1 MKWTGITHND
11 ANLQKNKEMGW
22 YSAPTAVEGT
32 KTHWIEGSP
41 MNCITECQMNCTAA
55 YTEGPMMLKRNK
67 DGGCA
72 DCLRYCT
79 HPWGKNIE
87 DCHVSPNCTTAHTN
101 HKGIKNFCQPLAMC
115 FQMCAGRGYKKIDVR
130 AGQTKYQSGPVGW
143 NNAPKDGGTKGKAW
157 TTAGYEIDKDGKTKV
172 AWYGP
177 TGKSYRCIREC
188 EYDGRLAVGFGIF
201 ALVVVWLAP
210 LCLHIGSSYPEM
222 HSVLSFLIASICWT
236 ASLILAADAFN
247 LNMGRAKGRGWAML
261 YFENLPVDYEIIGG
275 TTSSGQLKVTL
286 NWMLHVIY
294 GLALLANLFTVLA
307 YYDPAEIWNRRPKPP
322 KEDDSKKQP
331 TPIPSKP
338 KPTAM
343 SYYGEDQAK
352 EEEMMAAGA
361 AGLTGEGKNFPVE
374 IGLTWTRSQ
383 HNNVSEVV
391 IKEVI
396 PGGPADEACKS
407 GMNGKNVPQPG
418 DVVLLVGNVVATN
431 DREDRADMHNVYGQP
446 YSDWKDMVFSQPGGT
461 KVSRAWIPC
470 A

>member
-1 MKWTGITHND
+1 
-11 ANLQKNKEMGW
+11 
-22 YSAPTAVEGT
+22 
-32 KTHWIEGSP
+32 
-41 MNCITECQMNCTAA
+41 
-55 YTEGPMMLKRNK
+55 
-67 DGGCA
+67 
-72 DCLRYCT
+72 
-79 HPWGKNIE
+79 
-87 DCHVSPNCTTAHTN
+87 
-101 HKGIKNFCQPLAMC
+101 
-115 FQMCAGRGYKKIDVR
+115 
-130 AGQTKYQSGPVGW
+130 
-143 NNAPKDGGTKGKAW
+143 
-157 TTAGYEIDKDGKTKV
+157 
-172 AWYGP
+172 
-177 TGKSYRCIREC
+177 
-188 EYDGRLAVGFGIF
+188 
-201 ALVVVWLAP
+201 
-210 LCLHIGSSYPEM
+210 
-222 HSVLSFLIASICWT
+222 
-236 ASLILAADAFN
+236 
-247 LNMGRAKGRGWAML
+247 ML

-322 KEDDSKKQP
+322 KEDASQKEP

-418 DVVLLVGNVVATN
+418 DVVLLVGNVVAT
-431 DREDRADMHNVYGQP
+431 DGREDRADMHNVYGQP

-461 KVSRAWIPC
+461 KVSRA
-470 A
+470 

>member
-1 MKWTGITHND
+1 MKWTGVTQNN
-11 ANLQKNKEMGW
+11 ANLQKDKEMGW
-22 YSAPTAVEGT
+22 YPAPTAVEGT

-115 FQMCAGRGYKKIDVR
+115 FQMCAGRGYKKIDAR
-130 AGQTKYQSGPVGW
+130 AGQPNWSS
-143 NNAPKDGGTKGKAW
+143 APKDGN
-157 TTAGYEIDKDGKTKV
+157 
-172 AWYGP
+172 
-177 TGKSYRCIREC
+177 YRCIREC

-201 ALVVVWLAP
+201 ALLIVWLAP

-222 HSVLSFLIASICWT
+222 HSVLSFLLASICWT

-322 KEDDSKKQP
+322 KEDVSQKQP